1 MLRCIYQTV
10 RPIKHITVIEQIQLF
25 EPIKKVVHFSDQVT
39 VYEYETVTPCLQEYF
54 VNCAES
60 KRIHLQQNYLAKHGT
75 LVGFDFDKECYLS
88 DMEDLMFI
96 EKIDKSKN

>member
-1 MLRCIYQTV
+1 M
-10 RPIKHITVIEQIQLF
+10 IE
-25 EPIKKVVHFSDQVT
+25 PVKKMVHFSDQVT